1 MSLLDSA
8 KKHGGSA
15 QCRLQRVHIMVLS
28 TVCYWV
34 RVNAC
39 TCCSVCPCRAFW
51 ARTHAH
57 LYGKHGSAQIRSKVA
72 MKMRSVSIT
81 NLYLT
86 IEEATRQVCR
96 LTAPLC
102 PGSAIFRISFRFLPF
117 QRSTVVA
124 LYHEVMGAMLPSA
137 AAKGPPRS
145 TRKITSPSHDR
156 FDDNTL
162 KIPSRKDN

>member
-1 MSLLDSA
+1 
-8 KKHGGSA
+8 
-15 QCRLQRVHIMVLS
+15 MVLS

-51 ARTHAH
+51 ARTH
-57 LYGKHGSAQIRSKVA
+57 LYGKHGNAQIRSKVA

-81 NLYLT
+81 NLNLT
-86 IEEATRQVCR
+86 IEEATHQVCS
-96 LTAPLC
+96 LTACKC
-102 PGSAIFRISFRFLPF
+102 PGSAIFRFSFRFLPF
-117 QRSTVVA
+117 QRFTVVA
-124 LYHEVMGAMLPSA
+124 LYHEVTTAMLPSA
-137 AAKGPPRS
+137 AVKGPPRS
-145 TRKITSPSHDR
+145 TRKSTSPSHDR